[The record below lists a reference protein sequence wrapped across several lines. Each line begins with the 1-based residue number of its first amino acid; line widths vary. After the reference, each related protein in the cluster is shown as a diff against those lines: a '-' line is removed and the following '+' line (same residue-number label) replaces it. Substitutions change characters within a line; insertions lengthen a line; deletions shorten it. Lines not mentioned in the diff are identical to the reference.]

1 MKNINKSDNYIWKN
15 SYQKKSDLK
24 NKFLINKRLLQID
37 EKRPKPWEQNR
48 WKLWEHI
55 PHKKCT
61 KWLLY
66 DV

>member
-1 MKNINKSDNYIWKN
+1 MEKH

-37 EKRPKPWEQNR
+37 EKKTKSMRVKQMKAMR
-48 WKLWEHI
+48 TYST
-55 PHKKCT
+55 KKCT

-66 DV
+66 DVQKLYANLVK

>member
-37 EKRPKPWEQNR
+37 EKRPKP
-48 WKLWEHI
+48 
-55 PHKKCT
+55 
-61 KWLLY
+61 
-66 DV
+66 